1 MQPVTVICGESPLI
15 LGQPHAGLF
24 LPPDIHERLNA
35 VGRDLADADWH
46 FDRLYDSVAPSAT
59 VVRANFHRYVIDANR
74 DPSGASLYPG
84 QNTTGLVPFTTFDGE
99 TIWATPP
106 DETEIEMR
114 RRQYHAGYH
123 KALSDEIARVKS
135 LHGVAVVYDCH
146 SIRSQI
152 DYLFDG
158 RLPDFN
164 IGDNNGSTCAPAI
177 TQAAADICKGA
188 RGYTSVVNGRF
199 RGGWTTRHYGQPQS
213 GVHAIQME
221 LAQSTYLAAENAPFE
236 IDNAKADKLRIV
248 LRDVLGAIEEIALSG
263 ALSGEKR

>member
-1 MQPVTVICGESPLI
+1 MQPVTVIRGESPLI

-24 LPPDIHERLNA
+24 VPPEIHERLNDI
-35 VGRDLADADWH
+35 GRELADADWH
-46 FDRLYDSVAPSAT
+46 VDRLYDGVAPSAT

-74 DPSGASLYPG
+74 DPSGLSLYPG

-99 TIWATPP
+99 NIWTTKP
-106 DETEIEMR
+106 DAAEIDAR
-114 RRQYHAGYH
+114 RRRFHAAYHR
-123 KALSDEIARVKS
+123 ALSDEITRVKEI
-135 LHGVAVVYDCH
+135 HGVAVVYDCH
-146 SIRSQI
+146 SIRSKI

-177 TQAAADICKGA
+177 TQTTATICEKA

-213 GVHAIQME
+213 GAHAIQME

-236 IDNAKADKLRIV
+236 IDNAKADELRIV
-248 LRDVLGAIEEIALSG
+248 LKEVLGAIENIALSG
-263 ALSGEKR
+263 AISGEKR